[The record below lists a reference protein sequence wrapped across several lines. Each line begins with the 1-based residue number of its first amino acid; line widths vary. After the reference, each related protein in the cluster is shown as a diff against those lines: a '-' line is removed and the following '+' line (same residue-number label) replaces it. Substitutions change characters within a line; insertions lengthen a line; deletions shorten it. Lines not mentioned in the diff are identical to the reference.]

1 MHGYIV
7 DQGSFNSVC
16 SYGYGNKRYEHSKP
30 LQGILRHDS
39 VLRVGRRAFFNRYGL
54 VGTYF
59 PKNAT
64 EFAVESYANTTFNDV
79 LLLPKNLQKIGPRAF
94 MGSKNIKVPTC
105 IISYSFSQGIV
116 CFQIKINRLF
126 HFNYLKM

>member
-7 DQGSFNSVC
+7 DQGSFNSIC

-39 VLRVGRRAFFNRYGL
+39 VLRVGRRAFFYRYGL

-94 MGSKNIKVPTC
+94 MGI
-105 IISYSFSQGIV
+105 
-116 CFQIKINRLF
+116 
-126 HFNYLKM
+126 

>member
-7 DQGSFNSVC
+7 DQGSFNSIC

-64 EFAVESYANTTFNDV
+64 EFTVES
-79 LLLPKNLQKIGPRAF
+79 LQILHLMMCYYFLRISKRLAQEHLWEYKHWFFGHYHFDRKIGD
-94 MGSKNIKVPTC
+94 KKTC
-105 IISYSFSQGIV
+105 LYQEIV
-116 CFQIKINRLF
+116 ELQ
-126 HFNYLKM
+126 